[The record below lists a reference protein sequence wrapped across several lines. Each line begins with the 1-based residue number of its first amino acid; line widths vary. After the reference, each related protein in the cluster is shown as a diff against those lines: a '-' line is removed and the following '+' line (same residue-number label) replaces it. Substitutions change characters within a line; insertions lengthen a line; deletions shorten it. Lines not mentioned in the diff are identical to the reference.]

1 MRHGLNNQNGFSL
14 LEVLTV
20 SAFLAIVL
28 AMSAPNFSKWAQKHQ
43 INGES
48 QKLYLDLL
56 LGRMSAIKNNNN
68 VIVTFDQGGNGYK
81 LHNDAD
87 GDGVEDAGER
97 IKIVNLDSRVQF
109 GFFGTGV
116 VDMDGNVVNNPVSL
130 VSGGNTFTFNSR
142 GEASTGGSIYL
153 IHVSDAG
160 EHNNRLRGISLVEAT
175 GAVDLWEYSASQT
188 PPWK

>member
-1 MRHGLNNQNGFSL
+1 M
-14 LEVLTV
+14 
-20 SAFLAIVL
+20 
-28 AMSAPNFSKWAQKHQ
+28 
-43 INGES
+43 
-48 QKLYLDLL
+48 
-56 LGRMSAIKNNNN
+56 
-68 VIVTFDQGGNGYK
+68 IVTFDQGGNGYK

-160 EHNNRLRGISLVEAT
+160 EHNNLFAVSAWWKPPELWTSGNTARLRRRLGNDRTLGRFAMKKTMTLRSIA
-175 GAVDLWEYSASQT
+175 AS
-188 PPWK
+188 PDSR